1 MRKIHHDLH
10 IPFAELGEL
19 SSRKL
24 LAIDGPKF
32 ITKGHKT
39 LAVLISHE
47 KWKIMNHRLP
57 NITPD
62 RAGIFFIGDQ
72 AYMVLPVEQRERF
85 HVEVFA
91 FFELQETKRPSSA
104 HHIPKLSR
112 MHSCAKESF

>member
-10 IPFAELGEL
+10 IPFEKLGEL

-62 RAGIFFIGDQ
+62 RAGIFFIGDH
-72 AYMVLPVEQRERF
+72 AYMVLPVEQRNG
-85 HVEVFA
+85 HAVWHPTP
-91 FFELQETKRPSSA
+91 ETGMEIITRPRKRV
-104 HHIPKLSR
+104 R
-112 MHSCAKESF
+112 

>member
-72 AYMVLPVEQRERF
+72 AYMVLPVEQRNG
-85 HVEVFA
+85 HAVWHPTP
-91 FFELQETKRPSSA
+91 ETGMEIITRPR
-104 HHIPKLSR
+104 KK
-112 MHSCAKESF
+112 AKG